1 MISKL
6 LIAPQSVLGKKLAK
20 MHKAGKSSKGFGFD
34 VDNTIGR
41 YDPYAHG
48 HSNIYI
54 ILMCSSILFVS
65 FSGILPHICHLVMV
79 FQGVQDSD

>member
-6 LIAPQSVLGKKLAK
+6 FIAPQSVLGKKLAE

-41 YDPYAHG
+41 YDPYGHG
-48 HSNIYI
+48 HSNQYIYLYI
-54 ILMCSSILFVS
+54 AFLCN
-65 FSGILPHICHLVMV
+65 
-79 FQGVQDSD
+79 D

>member
-54 ILMCSSILFVS
+54 YI
-65 FSGILPHICHLVMV
+65 
-79 FQGVQDSD
+79 